1 MVSKYTKEDIKFI
14 EELGIEINPKFKEL
28 FHINNLPNLEE
39 IYVYKDNDQLL
50 GFLHILNLDKVEILN
65 IVVNEKYRN
74 SSIAS
79 ILIDYLLSEI
89 DKPIILEVKESN
101 IAAINLY
108 KKFNF
113 FEISRRERYYGNEDA
128 IIMERSND
136 T

>member
-1 MVSKYTKEDIKFI
+1 MVNKYTKEDIKFI